1 MSTMVDLGSAF
12 SVSELAGKKFP
23 SKDGAARVPNP
34 IPGYAFR
41 LDLLRKVMLWVS
53 GAVGSSLYLGGP
65 AGSGK
70 TSVIE
75 QVAARLGWGCTTLS
89 CNTRT
94 ERADIVGYLGL
105 KNGATAFI
113 DGPLVRAMRFGEIIL
128 FDEGDALPP
137 SVTIILNR
145 VLEGSSLVIPET
157 GDTVVPH
164 PDFRIAFTG
173 NTKGR
178 GDATGNFRARQ
189 VQDAAVL
196 DRFLFVEVDYP
207 TPEEEE
213 KIVANRFP
221 SFPEVTRKLIVRLAA
236 ETRQAHMAGDLSAPL
251 STRGILRIVSILESG
266 IFRQSK
272 NPLLDSL
279 GFGFADGL
287 APDEKD
293 GIFKMYEAIQAA

>member
-1 MSTMVDLGSAF
+1 MSMIDLGQVFGLA
-12 SVSELAGKKFP
+12 ELNGKRFP
-23 SKDGAARVPNP
+23 KKDGAARVPQP

-75 QVAARLGWGCTTLS
+75 QVAARLEWGCTTLS
-89 CNTRT
+89 CNART

-113 DGPLVRAMRFGEIIL
+113 EGPLVRAMKYGEIIL

-137 SVTIILNR
+137 SVTIVLNR

-157 GDTVVPH
+157 GETVHPH

-213 KIVANRFP
+213 QIVLSRYP
-221 SFPEVTRKLIVRLAA
+221 GIPKEIRELVVRLAA
-236 ETRQAHMAGDLSAPL
+236 ESRQAHLSGDLSAPL
-251 STRGILRIVSILESG
+251 STRGILRIASILESG
-266 IFRQSK
+266 IFGDSK
-272 NPLLDSL
+272 NPFLDSL

-287 APDEKD
+287 APDEKE
-293 GIFKMYEAIQAA
+293 GVLKMYEAIQAA